1 MQTECRW
8 NTSLYTL
15 HNAMII
21 NSLCAKVQSVDKN
34 RFFNLLL
41 VKHELAR
48 TIRSKAVRQVLYVCK
63 NENTLDLV

>member
-1 MQTECRW
+1 
-8 NTSLYTL
+8 
-15 HNAMII
+15 MII
-21 NSLCAKVQSVDKN
+21 NSLCAKVQSVGKN